1 MSARRTSVT
10 RTALALA
17 AAFGVA
23 GTSPALAQ
31 SGAIAQ
37 LVIKDA
43 MALCLQHI
51 RQDGDVRAQFEDEG
65 WLLEAPYETPFYS
78 DVSGTRDYDG
88 FGTGYV
94 WGFIESYPAHK
105 ILYCSFDIYDSLEP
119 IDIASMDADPALTGK
134 VTETDKGTFATWQ
147 IRGEDEVS
155 LAQAY
160 FDGADFHYQVTRT
173 VSLVE

>member
-1 MSARRTSVT
+1 MKDRPTSVT

-17 AAFGVA
+17 IACGVA
-23 GTSPALAQ
+23 GSSPALAQ
-31 SGAIAQ
+31 SGAIAR

-65 WLLEAPYETPFYS
+65 WLLEAPYKTPFYS
-78 DVSGTRDYDG
+78 DLSGTRDYDG

-94 WGFIESYPAHK
+94 WGFIESYPAHR

-119 IDIASMDADPALTGK
+119 IDIATLDADPALVGE
-134 VTETDKGTFATWQ
+134 VAQTDDGTFGTWQ
-147 IRGEDEVS
+147 MRGEDEVA
-155 LAQAY
+155 LVQAY
-160 FDGADFHYQVTRT
+160 FDGKDFHYQVTQT
-173 VSLVE
+173 QHLAE